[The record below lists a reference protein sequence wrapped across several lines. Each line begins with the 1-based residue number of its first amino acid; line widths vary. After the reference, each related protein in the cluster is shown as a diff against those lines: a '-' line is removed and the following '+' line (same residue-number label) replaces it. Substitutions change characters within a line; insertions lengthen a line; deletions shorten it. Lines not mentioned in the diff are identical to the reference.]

1 MEIFG
6 PPDRHLVERCTRKKL
21 FFDSVGKPRVTVSS
35 KGRRRRPSSKT
46 LAQALKTDDDA
57 FVDFI
62 ARCLRWDPD
71 RRMKPSEAISH
82 PFITN
87 TTMNARPGIPD
98 EARRAARARST
109 AAGPTAA
116 AVANGTNAPASSPVK
131 RNAFAQQAQTTP
143 AISKTKASGVPESST
158 PQTST
163 IRSINPPASASATNA
178 PQPSPSKPTP
188 SVGGAGNNNSSSS
201 SRRQSL
207 APSIGNAAASTAA
220 GGKRGA
226 NGAVLTG
233 GGLMSGQRNPSGNM
247 AAAAASASMSHGGGA
262 GAGNASGS
270 RWRA

>member
-1 MEIFG
+1 
-6 PPDRHLVERCTRKKL
+6 PDRHLVERCTRKKL

-163 IRSINPPASASATNA
+163 IRSINPPASASAANA
-178 PQPSPSKPTP
+178 PQASPSKPTP
-188 SVGGAGNNNSSSS
+188 SVGGAAGNNNNGGGGG
-201 SRRQSL
+201 RRQSL

-220 GGKRGA
+220 GSKRGA

-233 GGLMSGQRNPSGNM
+233 GGGLLSGGQRNPSGNM
-247 AAAAASASMSHGGGA
+247 AAAAASASMSHGGGGG

>member
-1 MEIFG
+1 
-6 PPDRHLVERCTRKKL
+6 
-21 FFDSVGKPRVTVSS
+21 VSS

-87 TTMNARPGIPD
+87 TTLNARPGIPD

-143 AISKTKASGVPESST
+143 AISKTKASAGLQESST
-158 PQTST
+158 PQQTST
-163 IRSINPPASASATNA
+163 IRSIFPPAASAAANA
-178 PQPSPSKPTP
+178 PQASPSKP
-188 SVGGAGNNNSSSS
+188 SAGAAGAGNANNS

-207 APSIGNAAASTAA
+207 APSSIGNAAASAAA
-220 GGKRGA
+220 GSKRGA

-233 GGLMSGQRNPSGNM
+233 GGAGGGGLMSGQRTASGNM
-247 AAAAASASMSHGGGA
+247 AAAAASASMSHGGGNSA
-262 GAGNASGS
+262 GHGGSS